1 MSKKNK
7 EVLEI
12 RPRMGVE
19 IMEAYHLLN
28 DRSEEFFARFEITPQ
43 QFNVLA
49 ILHYTGPVSTSVILE
64 WMFEKNAGV
73 SRLVDRL
80 VKKGLVV
87 KKANPGD
94 NRLIEVD
101 LTSKGE
107 EMYQLISPQIK
118 EIDGVSENLTD
129 QEVRQLIQ
137 LLVKLKGY

>member
-1 MSKKNK
+1 
-7 EVLEI
+7 
-12 RPRMGVE
+12 
-19 IMEAYHLLN
+19 MEAYHLLN

-49 ILHYTGPVSTSVILE
+49 ILHYTGPVSTSVILG

-94 NRLIEVD
+94 KRLIEVD

>member
-1 MSKKNK
+1 
-7 EVLEI
+7 
-12 RPRMGVE
+12 MGVE

-28 DRSEEFFARFEITPQ
+28 DKSEEFFARFEITPQ

-80 VKKGLVV
+80 VKKDLVV
-87 KKANPGD
+87 KKAHPRD
-94 NRLIEVD
+94 KRLIEVE

-107 EMYQLISPQIK
+107 EMYQLISPQLK